1 MTLRHLKIFVNVCDE
16 NNMTRAAEK
25 LYMAQP
31 AVSCAIHELEEYYGI
46 TLFDRIS
53 HKLYITEQGKTFLGY
68 ARHITA
74 LFDEM
79 EKQVKNA
86 DALGGF
92 RVGASNTVGT
102 VYMPSI
108 IAEFKR
114 LYNDFIVSV
123 CVNNSD
129 TIEEMLLK
137 NELDFAIIE
146 GIVHSDNI
154 ICRPISFDRLAV
166 VCRPDNP
173 LLKEPFIDIERFAS
187 EPFLLRERSS
197 GTREMFENAMA
208 MLGYTVKPLWEST
221 NTEALIMAV
230 INNLGISVLPY
241 VLVKQYI
248 KLGQVSELTV
258 EKLRLDRQLC
268 IIYHK
273 NKFLSP
279 VMRDFLMT
287 CEKSIDHLHE

>member
-1 MTLRHLKIFVNVCDE
+1 
-16 NNMTRAAEK
+16 
-25 LYMAQP
+25 
-31 AVSCAIHELEEYYGI
+31 
-46 TLFDRIS
+46 
-53 HKLYITEQGKTFLGY
+53 
-68 ARHITA
+68 
-74 LFDEM
+74 
-79 EKQVKNA
+79 
-86 DALGGF
+86 
-92 RVGASNTVGT
+92 
-102 VYMPSI
+102 
-108 IAEFKR
+108 
-114 LYNDFIVSV
+114 
-123 CVNNSD
+123 
-129 TIEEMLLK
+129 
-137 NELDFAIIE
+137 
-146 GIVHSDNI
+146 
-154 ICRPISFDRLAV
+154 
-166 VCRPDNP
+166 
-173 LLKEPFIDIERFAS
+173 
-187 EPFLLRERSS
+187 
-197 GTREMFENAMA
+197 MFENAMA